1 MKFENILQ
9 NYGLS
14 RKEAKVYLACLELGS
29 ASVQKIA
36 RKSGLARSTVY
47 EVLDDLNNQNFVNS
61 FRRKRVKYFSA
72 EDPAQVIKLA
82 QMKVDAMQE
91 VLPQL
96 NAMYG
101 QAKHRPT
108 VRFYQGKD
116 GMKIIL
122 EEVLDEADEML
133 SFGSAEDLF
142 RELGDYFNKF
152 VERRIKKKIP
162 ARVILNESKKAQERK
177 RLGPQHLRQVKILP
191 DRHLHQGQIFIWKNK
206 IAMFSFTN
214 DFVAIVIESKE
225 LYVVQKA
232 MFEHLW
238 ELAE

>member
-29 ASVQKIA
+29 ASVQKISKKA
-36 RKSGLARSTVY
+36 GLARSTVY
-47 EVLDDLNNQNFVNS
+47 EVLDDLTDQNFVNS
-61 FRRKRVKYFSA
+61 FRRKRIKYYSP

-82 QMKVDAMQE
+82 QVKVDAISE

-101 QAKHRPT
+101 QAKNRPT

-122 EEVLDEADEML
+122 EEVLDGADELL
-133 SFGSAEDLF
+133 SFSSAEDLF
-142 RELGDYFNKF
+142 RELGVYFNKF
-152 VERRIKKKIP
+152 VEKRVKRKIP

-177 RLGPQHLRQVKILP
+177 RLGPQHLRQVRILSDKYP
-191 DRHLHQGQIFIWKNK
+191 HQGQIFIWKNK
-206 IAMFSFTN
+206 IAMFSFVS
-214 DFVAIVIESKE
+214 DFTAIVVESKE
-225 LYVVQKA
+225 LYKVQKA
-232 MFEHLW
+232 MFEQLW
-238 ELAE
+238 NLAE

>member
-14 RKEAKVYLACLELGS
+14 RKEAKVYIACLELGS

-61 FRRKRVKYFSA
+61 FRRKHVKYYSP

-82 QMKVDAMQE
+82 QVKVDAMRD

-101 QAKHRPT
+101 QAKDRPT

-122 EEVLDEADEML
+122 EEILDEADELL
-133 SFGSAEDLF
+133 SFSSAEDLF
-142 RELGDYFNKF
+142 RELGDYFDKF
-152 VERRIKKKIP
+152 VESRVKKKIP

-191 DRHLHQGQIFIWKNK
+191 DTHLHQGQIFIWKNK

-214 DFVAIVIESKE
+214 DFTAIVIESKE
-225 LYVVQKA
+225 LYKVQKA
-232 MFEHLW
+232 MFEQLW
-238 ELAE
+238 ELAN

>member
-1 MKFENILQ
+1 MKLENILQ

-14 RKEAKVYLACLELGS
+14 RKEAIVYLACLELGS

-36 RKSGLARSTVY
+36 RKAGLPRSTVY

-61 FRRKRVKYFSA
+61 FRRKHIKYYSA

-82 QMKVDAMQE
+82 QVKVDAMSE

-101 QAKHRPT
+101 QAKQRPT
-108 VRFYQGKD
+108 VRFYQGKN
-116 GMKIIL
+116 GMKMIL
-122 EEVLDEADEML
+122 EELLDEADEML
-133 SFGSAEDLF
+133 SFSSAEDLF
-142 RELGDYFNKF
+142 RELGDYFDKF
-152 VERRIKKKIP
+152 VERRVKKKIP

-191 DRHLHQGQIFIWKNK
+191 DTHLHQGQIFIWKNK

-214 DFVAIVIESKE
+214 DFTAIVIESKE
-225 LYVVQKA
+225 LYKVQKA
-232 MFEHLW
+232 MFEQLW
-238 ELAE
+238 ELAN